1 MHASFS
7 SLMDLPNTENALL
20 SFFLAVFLA
29 VDDIVFCVQ
38 GAIPML
44 LIFIVG
50 DSMLL

>member
-20 SFFLAVFLA
+20 SFFLA